1 MVTRVLDRAGNVV
14 HDCAQLGCD
23 VSWDGA
29 DRKTGKPVQGS
40 SPPDSK
46 VWRITGQTAKAR

>member
-23 VSWDGA
+23 VSWDGM